1 MSWMSYV
8 FKGVGLGFDA
18 AAGLEQGRTA
28 EQEGKARAEVDI
40 RKAKAVRESAVEQA
54 KITSDAGRRFDA
66 TQKSQAADG
75 GIKINV
81 GSPLVIATETRAAIT
96 KDIGWGLRSA
106 RFAEAALRSSAY
118 NERTDAK
125 AAKKESKIKFQQDV
139 TYGSISYMMQGRQE
153 NWGQD
158 KAGSSFSPNTTS
170 GPASSFGGN
179 IMESKGAGFG
189 NMPTSGGGSFA

>member
-54 KITSDAGRRFDA
+54 KITSDAGRRFVA
-66 TQKSQAADG
+66 TQKSQAAAG
-75 GIKINV
+75 GIRINV
-81 GSPLVIATETRAAIT
+81 GSPLVIAAETRAAIT

-139 TYGSISYMMQGRQE
+139 TYGSISYMMNGRQE
-153 NWGQD
+153 NWGST
-158 KAGSSFSPNTTS
+158 GSPGGT
-170 GPASSFGGN
+170 GAPASSFGGN

-189 NMPTSGGGSFA
+189 STPTSGGGSFA